1 MHPVGMHLAPFH
13 VVWRHG
19 DGDVVPIHQA
29 HVVEVLR
36 RGRGCER
43 DLRCSRACH
52 RSHPSCNDPA
62 HRIELATLPAP
73 HATGSP
79 GREAD
84 GGGVVGRQ
92 LHPTAH

>member
-1 MHPVGMHLAPFH
+1 VSVTSVAVERATAVTRHATAP
-13 VVWRHG
+13 
-19 DGDVVPIHQA
+19 P
-29 HVVEVLR
+29 
-36 RGRGCER
+36 
-43 DLRCSRACH
+43 
-52 RSHPSCNDPA
+52 

-92 LHPTAH
+92 LHPAAHQDLLAIARLDARPHRL